1 VPLVGLGWFV
11 VYGPGELED
20 SADTGIPA
28 YMMQSAELGPEHG
41 IHVFEGSTDTG
52 LTWSVQR
59 EDGLTLGEDEI
70 AGLMAADPALGRDVG
85 RLVSSPEL
93 EAAETLPG
101 HGIEY
106 VVLPSPADGSVAAV
120 LDATNGLEQASAED
134 RTTRAWRVS
143 EPVEPGSVEPERA
156 WWRIVLVALQGLA
169 IAAVA
174 VLCAPTQRK
183 ERR

>member
-1 VPLVGLGWFV
+1 
-11 VYGPGELED
+11 
-20 SADTGIPA
+20 
-28 YMMQSAELGPEHG
+28 
-41 IHVFEGSTDTG
+41 
-52 LTWSVQR
+52 VQR

-169 IAAVA
+169 IVAVA